1 MYNIIGAIVALG
13 VLVTVHEFG
22 HFAAARIFG
31 VEVEKFSIGFGPKLF
46 GFTKGK
52 TKYLISAIP
61 MGGYLKMKGENPDE
75 EVPDEEGSF
84 QSKTWW
90 QRSVIAFAGPFS
102 NLLFALL
109 MFILS
114 FSIGRDFED
123 NLPIIGKITS
133 ENVLSLMVDDTIL
146 KVNGNEITGWNN
158 IAEFIEEDNPN
169 TLNILRNG
177 AEVILSDFH
186 SGKASW
192 YSDILPKAE
201 AIIGEVAPGMPA
213 YRAGLKKND
222 KITAIN
228 EIPVSS
234 WYEMRGV
241 IQDAKDNDVKVQI
254 QRDDTK
260 FIKKIELE
268 ENLLDGNRVIG
279 ITQYLP
285 VEVHETYSISESVKY
300 GTFMTVNFVYMYYQG
315 LYKLLLKPSSLK
327 SSLGGPVMIYT
338 MSKQSA
344 SRGWDSILSFIA
356 GISIILMVMNLL
368 PIPVLDGGHIFFN
381 FIEGIFR
388 KPLPIRVQMIFQRA
402 GFAVLLLLMFFAFF
416 NDFSRI
422 FKRSVSLKQIENTEN
437 VGG

>member
-1 MYNIIGAIVALG
+1 MYNIIGAIIALG

-22 HFAAARIFG
+22 HFVAARIFG
-31 VEVEKFSIGFGPKLF
+31 VEVEKFSIGFGPKIF

-52 TKYLISAIP
+52 TKFLISAIP

-75 EVPDEEGSF
+75 EVENTEGSF

-90 QRSVIAFAGPFS
+90 QRSVIAFAGPFF
-102 NLLFALL
+102 NLIFALL
-109 MFILS
+109 IFILS
-114 FSIGRDFED
+114 FSIGRSFED
-123 NLPIIGKITS
+123 NMPVIGKINS
-133 ENVLSLMVDDTIL
+133 ESVQLLEVDDTIL
-146 KVNGNEITGWNN
+146 QVNGNEITGWNS
-158 IAEFIEEDNPN
+158 IVEFVKEENSN
-169 TLNILRNG
+169 TLNVLRNG
-177 AEVILSDFH
+177 EEVIIEDFQSD
-186 SGKASW
+186 KASW

-201 AIIGEVAPGMPA
+201 AIIGEVAPGLPA

-222 KITAIN
+222 MITAIN
-228 EIPVSS
+228 GKEVID
-234 WYEMRGV
+234 WYEMRKV
-241 IQDAKDNDVKVQI
+241 IQSVESNTVIVTI
-254 QRDDTK
+254 QREDAI
-260 FIKKIELE
+260 FKKEIELE
-268 ENLLDGNRVIG
+268 ENLLEGNRVIG

-285 VEVHETYSISESVKY
+285 IKVHETYSISESVKY
-300 GTFMTVNFVYMYYQG
+300 GTFTTVNFVYMYYQG

-344 SRGWDSILSFIA
+344 SHGWDSILSFIA

-388 KPLPIRVQMIFQRA
+388 KPLPIKVQMIFQRA
-402 GFAVLLLLMFFAFF
+402 GFAVLLMLMFFAFF